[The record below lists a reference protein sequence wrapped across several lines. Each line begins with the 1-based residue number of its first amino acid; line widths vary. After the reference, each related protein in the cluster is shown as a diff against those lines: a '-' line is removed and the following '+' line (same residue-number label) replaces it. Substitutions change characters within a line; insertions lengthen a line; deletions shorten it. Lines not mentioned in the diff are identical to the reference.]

1 MPWVSLRRNVL
12 MITRPTGVPAN
23 LHEVL
28 PPLEDFAAELIT
40 AYPTEHWWPAETSFE
55 VMAGAVLVQNTRWS
69 NVERALAQLRAADC
83 LSAEAVSRCPPERL
97 QVLIQSAG
105 CQSVKARRLGNLAH
119 WLVDFGGH
127 RQIAKTHTDELR
139 TQLLGINGIGT
150 ETADVIL
157 NFACGRPV
165 FVADRYAQRLFAR
178 LGYLNG
184 GGKTGR
190 YETVRAMLEAAM
202 QGRAQAL
209 QDLHAATVLHCQQ
222 VCGGVPRCSLCRF
235 QRCCHRNRAG

>member
-1 MPWVSLRRNVL
+1 MTN
-12 MITRPTGVPAN
+12 RPTDVHAN
-23 LHEVL
+23 FQVDL
-28 PPLEDFAAELIT
+28 PPLEDFATELIT
-40 AYPTEHWWPAETSFE
+40 AYPTEQWWPAQTSFE

-83 LSAEAVSRCPPERL
+83 LSAEAISSCPHERL
-97 QVLIQSAG
+97 QVLIQPAG
-105 CQSVKARRLGNLAH
+105 CQSVKARRLGNLAR
-119 WLVDFGGH
+119 WMVDFGGH
-127 RQIAKTHTDELR
+127 PQIAETHTDELR
-139 TQLLGINGIGT
+139 TQLIGINGIGP
-150 ETADVIL
+150 ETADAIL

-190 YETVRAMLEAAM
+190 YETVRALLEAAM
-202 QGRAQAL
+202 HGRTQAL

-222 VCGGVPRCSLCRF
+222 VCGRVPRCSLCLF
-235 QRCCHRNRAG
+235 QRCCQRNLAD

>member
-1 MPWVSLRRNVL
+1 MT
-12 MITRPTGVPAN
+12 TRPTEVPASPDG
-23 LHEVL
+23 VL
-28 PPLEDFAAELIT
+28 PPLERFAADLIT
-40 AYPTEHWWPAETSFE
+40 AYPTEQWWPAETSFE
-55 VMAGAVLVQNTRWS
+55 IMAGAVLVQNTRWS

-83 LSAEAVSRCPPERL
+83 LSAEAVSSCPLERL
-97 QVLIQSAG
+97 QVLIQPAG
-105 CQSVKARRLGNLAH
+105 CQSVKARRLGNLAQ

-139 TQLLGINGIGT
+139 ARLLDINGIGP
-150 ETADVIL
+150 ETADAIL

-165 FVADRYAQRLFAR
+165 FVADRYAQRLFER

-184 GGKTGR
+184 CGKVGR

-202 QGRAQAL
+202 DGRARAL

-222 VCGGVPRCSLCRF
+222 VCGGVPQCSLCLF
-235 QRCCHRNRAG
+235 QRCCLRNRSG